1 MDTPKACPGWERF
14 KNLSS
19 FECKCPECG
28 KTKEIF
34 SDEFEKEHYCPGCHQ
49 KIDFSKCT
57 FSGSG
62 KSA

>member
-1 MDTPKACPGWERF
+1 MNTPKACPGWERF
-14 KNLSS
+14 KSLSS

-34 SDEFEKEHYCPGCHQ
+34 SDEFEKEHYCHGCQQ
-49 KIDFSKCT
+49 KIDFTKCT

-62 KSA
+62 KSI